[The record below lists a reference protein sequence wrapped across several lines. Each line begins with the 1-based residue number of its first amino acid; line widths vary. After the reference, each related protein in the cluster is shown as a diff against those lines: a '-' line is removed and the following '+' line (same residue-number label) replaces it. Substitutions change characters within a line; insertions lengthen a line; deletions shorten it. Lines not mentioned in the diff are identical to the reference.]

1 MLFSK
6 FMLIV
11 DATGAGYDGHWSVA
25 LVSEDDLHLRL
36 ALTYKIQNNSAH
48 RASAYTYN
56 TLTYKIHK
64 DLSHN
69 DKSHKSHSAK
79 YSTGVLDLLNDVSGA
94 CCIMVL

>member
-25 LVSEDDLHLRL
+25 LVSKDDLHLRL

-69 DKSHKSHSAK
+69 DKLIVWIIVA
-79 YSTGVLDLLNDVSGA
+79 VSGVA
-94 CCIMVL
+94 CFLCGA

>member
-79 YSTGVLDLLNDVSGA
+79 YPLPA
-94 CCIMVL
+94 CLIY